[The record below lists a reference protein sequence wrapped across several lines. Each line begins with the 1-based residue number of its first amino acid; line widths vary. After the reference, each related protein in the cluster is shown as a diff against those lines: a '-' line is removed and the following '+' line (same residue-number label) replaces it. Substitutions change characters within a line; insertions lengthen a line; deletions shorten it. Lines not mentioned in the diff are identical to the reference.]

1 MSTQKDDS
9 PPPRQPATRQ
19 NSGGWL
25 VLLLV
30 LPLICGGIG
39 FLAGAV
45 IAYVSPK
52 KYESRALVQVSPE
65 RISVDSR
72 GLPELASQQGA
83 SFQFLATEVAVI
95 TSRATLERV
104 VERLDLAAR
113 WNLPPDQ
120 VVDLLTGLVTVER
133 IPDTDLLTIRV
144 RHTNAQDARDL
155 AEAVAEAYA
164 ARRTERE
171 TDRAEQA
178 LQALDEELR
187 KQEDVVEEK
196 RKVLDIIVQG
206 GGMTWEGASEGPGA
220 ATSRERIDELAE
232 QNFFSLE
239 KEKQQLD
246 IQLGSL
252 GKWSGEDL
260 FKYVAGLNLPQNGA
274 AVLYPEYRSELRELE
289 ALVDAGMGDAHPK
302 LVAQSARVDVLA
314 KELEREVA
322 SIRELLKSQSKMVNE
337 RLARIEKMVGR
348 RRDEAVDR
356 ALEHGDYI
364 EAKREY
370 EQEQSMLQSMKLAHS
385 SQRIAL
391 RIPTRPVTI
400 HESPR
405 TGLAPV
411 SPKVSLCLAGGALG
425 GAVLG
430 FLMAIF
436 IGMLGL
442 MRRNSGT

>member
-1 MSTQKDDS
+1 MSATLNSLETPHPSHEDGACLNAAAVRESKGMTMSTQKDDS
-9 PPPRQPATRQ
+9 PPPLQPATRQ

-52 KYESRALVQVSPE
+52 KYESRALVQVSQE

-120 VVDLLTGLVTVER
+120 VVDLLSSLVTVER

-164 ARRTERE
+164 DRRTERE

-206 GGMTWEGASEGPGA
+206 GGFPYVRGGAGAGA
-220 ATSRERIDELAE
+220 AASRERIYELAE
-232 QNFFSLE
+232 VNYFELE
-239 KEKQQLD
+239 KEKQQLG
-246 IQLGSL
+246 IQLG
-252 GKWSGEDL
+252 GVAKWSGEDPH
-260 FKYVAGLNLPQNGA
+260 K
-274 AVLYPEYRSELRELE
+274 
-289 ALVDAGMGDAHPK
+289 
-302 LVAQSARVDVLA
+302 
-314 KELEREVA
+314 
-322 SIRELLKSQSKMVNE
+322 
-337 RLARIEKMVGR
+337 
-348 RRDEAVDR
+348 
-356 ALEHGDYI
+356 
-364 EAKREY
+364 
-370 EQEQSMLQSMKLAHS
+370 
-385 SQRIAL
+385 
-391 RIPTRPVTI
+391 TRHDP
-400 HESPR
+400 
-405 TGLAPV
+405 
-411 SPKVSLCLAGGALG
+411 
-425 GAVLG
+425 
-430 FLMAIF
+430 
-436 IGMLGL
+436 
-442 MRRNSGT
+442 